1 LLRSLRVFLRLSI
14 NGLTLCLLA
23 WLGHSHLGH
32 VFKGEGASPLASSSA
47 GHLVLIFRTLRLM
60 LSAVGF
66 DNPTDERHCVNSVSM
81 KFTK

>member
-1 LLRSLRVFLRLSI
+1 
-14 NGLTLCLLA
+14 
-23 WLGHSHLGH
+23 

-47 GHLVLIFRTLRLM
+47 GHLVLILRTLRLM